1 MVSLAKHGTLRSTI
15 DLNADLGEGGVSD
28 EALIACVSSVNIACG
43 GHAGDDDSMRRAIR
57 SAKEHGVAIGVHPS
71 FADKLHFGRREMQL
85 APAELRGNLQQQIEN
100 FCAIAEQE
108 NATVKH
114 IKPHGA
120 LYNQAARDAALA
132 QLIAE
137 VVHTINPDF
146 ILVGLA
152 GSELIRAGQRLNLVT
167 AEEVF
172 ADRRY
177 TAKAQLVSRDIAGAL
192 IAEPEIALQQALHIV
207 EHGSVKAISGEE
219 ISLHADTICVHGDGA
234 HALDLARALRASLL
248 ERGVQLRAVGSV

>member
-1 MVSLAKHGTLRSTI
+1 MGSLAKHGALRSTI
-15 DLNADLGEGGVSD
+15 DLNADLGEGGDSD
-28 EALIACVSSVNIACG
+28 DALIACVSSVNIACG

-57 SAKEHGVAIGVHPS
+57 SAKTHGVAIGVHPS
-71 FADKLHFGRREMQL
+71 FPDKLHFGRREMQL
-85 APAELRGNLQQQIEN
+85 APAELRGNLRQQIEN
-100 FCAIAEQE
+100 FCAIAQQE

-114 IKPHGA
+114 VKPHGA
-120 LYNQAARDAALA
+120 LYNQAARDAGLA

-137 VVHTINPDF
+137 VVYAIDPRL

-152 GSELIRAGQRLNLVT
+152 GSELIRAGQRLNLAT

-177 TAKAQLVSRDIAGAL
+177 TANAQLVSRDIAGAV
-192 IAEPEIALQQALHIV
+192 IAESEIALRQALHIV
-207 EHGSVKAISGEE
+207 EHGSVTAISGEE
-219 ISLHADTICVHGDGA
+219 VSLHADTICVHGDGA

-248 ERGVQLRAVGSV
+248 ERGIHLCSVGSA